1 LLLKHNK
8 QKSFNIV
15 EGDNYIA
22 DRVKIVINKKGEV
35 VIISTSLTVDIIYIR
50 YSFSPIIHII
60 GV

>member
-1 LLLKHNK
+1 MLKHNK

-35 VIISTSLTVDIIYIR
+35 VIISTSLTVAIIYIR
-50 YSFSPIIHII
+50 YSMILNIQFI